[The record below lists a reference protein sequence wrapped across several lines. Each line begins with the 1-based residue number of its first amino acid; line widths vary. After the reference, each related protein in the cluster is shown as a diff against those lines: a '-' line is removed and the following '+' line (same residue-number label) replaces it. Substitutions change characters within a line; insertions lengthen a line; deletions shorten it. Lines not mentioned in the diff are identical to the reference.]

1 MPVGF
6 RIASAWVDIRAE
18 DKGLRQQIKNA
29 VQEAVRGQ
37 DAKINLEI
45 ITRGLRK
52 QVETAL
58 KEATKGQKPQVAI
71 GIRSTG
77 LRKEVTEALKKATEK
92 QKPTVR
98 LGISTAGLRA
108 EVQRALKAAT
118 EGQKPTV
125 KLGISSIGLRGE
137 VQRALTAATKG
148 QKGSVTIDVD
158 VDTDK
163 LQRALADT
171 QPIINPEFDLR
182 RMRQNLNAA
191 IRRIKVNEEVTIN
204 TNIDGDALG
213 AQIQAEMSRLRDR
226 YRVPLTPDFDANTFT
241 AALRRAA
248 RQVKGSDLDI
258 PAELNPRINQLKLRA
273 EAAKAFRD
281 LQGKIK
287 FEGEFKDAMLAAQVK
302 AAQARLNAM
311 PHNLTFRA
319 RIDIDN
325 AQVLAKLAAI
335 NTLVDRSGGKFSRW
349 AKIVIASALLIPP
362 ALSVVDHALR
372 STGASM
378 GVLLAYTTTFI
389 TMGVTMAVGMNNVV
403 NAITNSSDSIN
414 KYYEYLDQ
422 LTPAARQF
430 VETVV
435 NMDGVFKEL
444 QATVQETMFSGL
456 AKEIREMAEDSIPSF
471 TIGMGGMALVLNGM
485 AKETFRTTSALSKMG
500 VLDKMFGGMQLAME
514 PLVPIPGQL
523 LNAIVKMTTA
533 SLPVVIRM
541 NQAFANWADT
551 MTYRINNAFN
561 DGTLQA
567 GIQKSADSIVN
578 FFRSIANNPQFNEFM
593 DRIKANG
600 PAMAEAFGNIAEA
613 AMKIVNALAPVNG
626 MIIAIA
632 NAFAQFI
639 NALPV
644 EVLSLVIAKLVL
656 FKSALL
662 ISALVLKLSDAFLM
676 LRTALFYV
684 NNQAAM
690 TALITPRL
698 AAMGLTAPAIARVA
712 TAMRLLGKA
721 ISGVLIIT
729 TIFWVFDAISDRAK
743 GAAPDVDKLSTSLK
757 NLATT
762 GKATGEFKKTF
773 GDIDGFV
780 ERLDKLMKKM
790 REHKKDLET
799 GVFGPDTPLDDFGQW
814 IADGIA
820 GLAEGEDS
828 LDALKDDFKSLDT
841 AFADLVN
848 SGYGKLAAKD
858 MGILAAAWTGAGH
871 NIKDLKDRFP
881 EYKAALE
888 AAEAAQKVAADSMGL
903 FGEKANEVSDRI
915 ATLKQETEGL
925 VKSLFELNGIQRD
938 ANQAVR
944 DAKDAA
950 EAMVKATKAKHL
962 NLQFV
967 NGQLIQTT
975 KAERDAAASME
986 DYASK
991 TEKSAL
997 ATYTATGSWD
1007 KANKILTD
1015 NKAAIIKAAQAA
1027 GMGAEEAKLY
1037 AESILK
1043 IPSKKEIQIMVADQA
1058 SGQLKQVAEAYR
1070 AAPDEKVI
1078 KVQALN
1084 TAAIESLQT
1093 LGFKVRQLPD
1103 GQFEVTAKTAPAE
1116 ADLKRVENFKI
1127 TDKMVEVLARITEL
1141 TLDIDEAQ
1149 QKVDSLKQKRKTAV
1163 GADKKKLDEE
1173 IEKAQKKVDGLK
1185 QKRAAEI
1192 KALDKTKDGV
1202 DKAKANIDSVKGK
1215 QVTISILTHLAGPS
1229 VSDTAD
1235 AIRKQAEAQAR
1246 AAKNKWTGG
1255 VIRRAHGGS
1264 TSAGPVVGPGGPKSD
1279 RIAALLSNG
1288 EYVIRASSVNKYGM
1302 GMMNAINQGR
1312 FQRYA
1317 VGGPVTGSGGASAAP
1332 GVKAGATTGTFTIKD
1347 ETGKPVASAV
1357 QNFKVLQ
1364 SALGTTYT
1372 DMSQKTTQWSNSFA
1386 AKSNQTYKAVET
1398 AATAFGRTQQA
1409 RTVTA
1414 KNQTL
1419 GAWNQ
1424 WKAGMTSRT
1433 NATYKALGTQ
1443 ASGFQRTATTRTT
1456 GTKNATVGVWNAW
1469 GKDMQSRTNSTYS
1482 KISSATSSF
1491 SKQSTSKIGQA
1502 RDGMGSAWGGL
1513 SPKFKPPVSYLI
1525 HTVINK
1531 GVVGSMNAIMSKL
1544 GGGKKVSG
1552 IGVAGFATGGPV
1564 YGAGSKTSDS
1574 IPARLSNGEF
1584 VMQAKAVDKFGVGF
1598 MNQVNQGKMPHD
1610 GAGFTGFSKG
1620 GGVNIKMAAP
1630 GFATGGVVGIPSA
1643 DALNK
1648 ILGDGDTAGV
1658 KRMTDYIM
1666 DNYVMPLI
1674 DSGSAGSAMKDVQRA
1689 GMQHIRKNVESFVK
1703 ENFGGAGSAA
1713 AGLRWAKTQHGKPY
1727 QWGGNGNPS
1736 WDCSGFMSAIESVI
1750 RGEKPHRRW
1759 STHAF
1764 QGGTPPGWKAG
1775 ANRPFRVGITHAGV
1789 GHTAGTIGK
1798 TNVESSGNGV
1808 QVGSGARGY
1817 NHPMFTSW
1825 YGYVGPNA
1833 TKAATGGLIRGKGTA
1848 TSDSIPAWLSNGEYV
1863 IRAAAARKLGTGYLN
1878 ALNSGKIAKFGAGG
1892 KVTST
1897 SAGTQYKIAYG
1908 DTLSEIAAKYGTT
1921 VSALMALNSTIKNA
1935 NKIYAGQTI
1944 WLKKIAGGGGT
1955 TPKPPAGGFYLPSMS
1970 KVGKS
1975 GIQSADGV
1983 NALKGFVTISQ
1994 ASIEANK
2001 AGANIRS
2008 EIIGALRAQESWGTL
2023 QQNFYELQNMIKAA
2037 FKGSAETSMLSRMN
2051 TVIKALT
2058 PLQKN
2063 LDGVNKK
2070 LEDAQKNLE
2079 DVQGKFDSLKDSVS
2093 GAIMDFGSITKI
2105 GKWGTS
2111 GTTLLNQLQTD
2122 VNKSNAFA
2130 KQLEQLKAKGVSADL
2145 IGQIAEAGITGG
2157 GAATAATILNMTPE
2171 QLKQLNS
2178 LQAQLTSAANK
2189 AGTAAADGMY
2199 GAGLNAAKGLV
2210 KGLQDQQDAIEA
2222 QMLKIAEAMEKV
2234 IKQALGIKSPSRVMM
2249 QVADFTADGLVNQLI
2264 ARKADAEKAIVDLV
2278 HPGTRAISGTTPAVT
2293 TGTIGHGSPGT
2304 TIHIENINVCVEGT
2318 FALDTKKDRE
2328 ALAKALAKDIKE
2340 EIRRDD
2346 KKRR

>member
-18 DKGLRQQIKNA
+18 DKGLRQQVKNA

-37 DAKINLEI
+37 DAKIKLEI
-45 ITRGLRK
+45 LTKGLRR
-52 QVETAL
+52 QVENAL

-71 GIRSTG
+71 GIKSTG
-77 LRKEVTEALKKATEK
+77 LRKEVTQALKKATEK

-98 LGISTAGLRA
+98 LGISSAGLRA
-108 EVQRALKAAT
+108 EVQRALKKAT

-148 QKGSVTIDVD
+148 QKGSVTINADL
-158 VDTDK
+158 DTDR
-163 LQRALADT
+163 LQRALADA
-171 QPIINPEFDLR
+171 QPTINPDFDIR

-191 IRRIKVNEEVTIN
+191 IRNIRVLDEVTIN

-241 AALRRAA
+241 AALKRAA
-248 RQVKGSDLDI
+248 RQVRGEDIDI
-258 PAELNPRINQLKLRA
+258 PAELNPRVNQLKLRA

-281 LQGKIK
+281 LRGKIK
-287 FEGEFKDAMLAAQVK
+287 FDGEFKQAMLAAQVK
-302 AAQARLNAM
+302 AAVARLNAM
-311 PHNLTFRA
+311 PHDLRFRA
-319 RIDIDN
+319 KIDIDN
-325 AQVLAKLAAI
+325 AQVMAKLAAMNALI
-335 NTLVDRSGGKFSRW
+335 DRSGGHFSRW
-349 AKIVIASALLIPP
+349 AKIAVAGALLIPP

-403 NAITNSSDSIN
+403 NAITNSSDSLN

-422 LTPAARQF
+422 LTPSARSF

-435 NMDGVFKEL
+435 NMDGVFKDL

-456 AKEIREMAEDSIPSF
+456 AKEIREMADNSIPSF

-485 AKETFRTTSALSKMG
+485 AKQTFQTTSALAKMG

-523 LNAIVKMTTA
+523 LNAIIKMTTA
-533 SLPVVIRM
+533 SMPVVIRM
-541 NQAFANWADT
+541 NQAFAKWADT
-551 MTYRINNAFN
+551 MTYRINSAFN

-578 FFRSIANNPQFNEFM
+578 FFRSIANNPEFNAFM

-600 PAMAEAFGNIAEA
+600 PAMAEAFRNIAEA
-613 AMKIVNALAPVNG
+613 AMKIVNALAPING
-626 MIIAIA
+626 LIIAVA

-644 EVLSLVIAKLVL
+644 EVLTLIISKFVL
-656 FKSALL
+656 FKTALL
-662 ISALVLKLSDAFLM
+662 ISGIVLKLSDAFLL

-780 ERLDKLMKKM
+780 DRLDKLMKKM
-790 REHKKDLET
+790 KEHKKDLET

-814 IADGIA
+814 LADGIK
-820 GLAEGEDS
+820 GMTEGEDS

-848 SGYGKLAAKD
+848 SGYGKLATKD
-858 MGILAAAWTGAGH
+858 MNMLIAAWTAAGH
-871 NIKDLKDRFP
+871 PVKELTDRFP
-881 EYKAALE
+881 EYKAAIE
-888 AAEAAQKVAADSMGL
+888 AANAAQKVAADSMGL
-903 FGEKANEVSDRI
+903 FGAKANEVSDRI
-915 ATLKQETEGL
+915 ATLKAETEGL

-950 EAMVKATKAKHL
+950 EAMVKATKAKNL
-962 NLQFV
+962 NLAFV
-967 NGQLIQTT
+967 NGTLVQTT

-986 DYASK
+986 EFASK

-1007 KANKILTD
+1007 KANKALTEGKQKIID
-1015 NKAAIIKAAQAA
+1015 AAVAA
-1027 GMGAEEAKLY
+1027 GMGREEAKLY
-1037 AESILK
+1037 AESIMK

-1070 AAPDEKVI
+1070 AAPDEKTI

-1084 TAAIESLQT
+1084 TAAIESLQA
-1093 LGFKVRQLPD
+1093 LGYKVRQLPD
-1103 GQFEVTAKTAPAE
+1103 GQFEITANKAPAE
-1116 ADLKRVENFKI
+1116 KDLKQIESFKI
-1127 TDKMVEVLARITEL
+1127 SPKMVEVLAKITAL

-1163 GADKKKLDEE
+1163 GADKKKLDAE
-1173 IEKAQKKVDGLK
+1173 IVKAQKKVDSLK
-1185 QKRAAEI
+1185 QKRKAEI
-1192 KALDKTKDGV
+1192 EALDKTKEGV
-1202 DKAKANIDSVKGK
+1202 DKAKANINSVKDK
-1215 QVTISILTHLAGPS
+1215 EVTISVFGFIDQSAR
-1229 VSDTAD
+1229 D
-1235 AIRKQAEAQAR
+1235 AASALEKQAENIR
-1246 AAKNKWTGG
+1246 KGTYKNKWTGG
-1255 VIRRAHGGS
+1255 VIRRANGGG
-1264 TSAGPVVGPGGPKSD
+1264 TSGAVSGPGGPKSD
-1279 RIAALLSNG
+1279 KIAALLSNG

-1302 GMMNAINQGR
+1302 GMMNAINQGKYKR
-1312 FQRYA
+1312 FA
-1317 VGGPVTGSGGASAAP
+1317 VGGAVTGAGGGSAAP
-1332 GVKAGATTGTFTIKD
+1332 GVKAGATTGTFTVKD

-1357 QNFKVLQ
+1357 QNFKALQ
-1364 SALGTTYT
+1364 TALGTTYN
-1372 DMSQKTTQWSNSFA
+1372 DMSQKTTQWGNSFA
-1386 AKSNQTYKAVET
+1386 AKSSQTYKAVEV
-1398 AATAFGRTQQA
+1398 AATGFGRTQQA
-1409 RTVTA
+1409 RTLTA

-1419 GAWNQ
+1419 GTWNQ
-1424 WKAGMTSRT
+1424 WKSGMTSRT
-1433 NATYKALGTQ
+1433 NATYKALGSQ
-1443 ASGFQRTATTRTT
+1443 ASTFQRTATSRTT
-1456 GTKNATVGVWNAW
+1456 GTKNATVGVWSAW

-1482 KISSATSSF
+1482 KIGSATSSF
-1491 SKQSTSKIGQA
+1491 SKQSTTKIGQA

-1531 GVVGSMNAIMSKL
+1531 GVVGSMNAIMQKL
-1544 GGGKKVSG
+1544 GGGKSVSG
-1552 IGVAGFATGGPV
+1552 IGVPGFATGGPI

-1574 IPARLSNGEF
+1574 IPARLSNGEY
-1584 VMQAKAVDKFGVGF
+1584 VIQARAVDKFGVGF
-1598 MNQVNQGKMPHD
+1598 FNQLNKGSMPGQ
-1610 GAGFTGFSKG
+1610 GAGYKPGFASG
-1620 GGVNIKMAAP
+1620 GPVIKVP
-1630 GFATGGVVGIPSA
+1630 GFATGGAVSVPSA
-1643 DALNK
+1643 DVLNK
-1648 ILGDGDTAGV
+1648 IMGEGGDADV
-1658 KRMTDYIM
+1658 KKMTDFIM
-1666 DNYVMPLI
+1666 NNYVLPLI
-1674 DSGSAGSAMKDVQRA
+1674 DSGSGGSAMKDVQRA
-1689 GMQHIRKNVESFVK
+1689 GMRHIRSNVEKFVK
-1703 ENFGGAGSAA
+1703 DNFGGAGSAA
-1713 AGLRWAKTQHGKPY
+1713 AGLRWAKTQYGKPY

-1750 RGEKPHRRW
+1750 RGESPHRRW

-1764 QGGTPPGWKAG
+1764 SGATAPSGWRLGAKA
-1775 ANRPFRVGITHAGV
+1775 PFQIGITNAGV

-1798 TNVESSGNGV
+1798 ENVESSGGIGV
-1808 QVGSGARGY
+1808 HGGVGVPRGAHDGLF
-1817 NHPMFTSW
+1817 NAV

-1833 TKAATGGLIRGKGTA
+1833 TKKARGGYISGPGGPRDDKVA
-1848 TSDSIPAWLSNGEYV
+1848 AWLSNGEFV
-1863 IRAAAARKLGTGYLN
+1863 MRAAAVKKLGVGYLS
-1878 ALNSGKIAKFGAGG
+1878 ALNSGTLPGFAAGG
-1892 KVTST
+1892 STTTT
-1897 SAGTQYKIAYG
+1897 SAGTQYKIKYG
-1908 DTLSEIAAKYGTT
+1908 DTLSEIAARFGTT
-1921 VSALMALNSTIKNA
+1921 TAALMALNTSIKNA

-1944 WLKKIAGGGGT
+1944 WIKKIAQGGGT
-1955 TPKPPAGGFYLPSMS
+1955 TNPPTSGGFSLPSMS

-1975 GIQSADGV
+1975 GIQSTDGI

-2008 EIIGALRAQESWGTL
+2008 EIIGALKAQESWGTL

-2070 LEDAQKNLE
+2070 LEDAQKSLE
-2079 DVQGKFDSLKDSVS
+2079 DVKGKFDSLKDSVS
-2093 GAIMDFGSITKI
+2093 GAILDFGSITKI

-2130 KQLEQLKAKGVSADL
+2130 QQLEQLKAKGVNADL

-2171 QLKQLNS
+2171 QLKQLNT
-2178 LQAQLTSAANK
+2178 LQGQLTTAANK

-2199 GAGLNAAKGLV
+2199 GAGLKAAEGLV
-2210 KGLQDQQDAIEA
+2210 KGLQSQQDAIEA

-2249 QVADFTADGLVNQLI
+2249 KMADYTADGWVMQLA
-2264 ARKADAEKAIVDLV
+2264 ARKADAEKAMVNLV
-2278 HPGTRAISGTTPAVT
+2278 SPTVSAPSVTPAAGTMVT
-2293 TGTIGHGSPGT
+2293 GPQRPS
-2304 TIHIENINVCVEGT
+2304 IHIENINVNVDGT
-2318 FALDTKKDRE
+2318 FALDSAKDRR
-2328 ALAKALAKDIKE
+2328 ALAKALVRDIKE
-2340 EIRRDD
+2340 EIRLDD
-2346 KKRR
+2346 KKHR